1 MVTICISSHIPSLP
15 FNCYAYIVIL
25 TTICVHMNVLTLS
38 LYRSR
43 SLYLHLS
50 IGISLSA
57 SLYLHLSRNKS
68 RSRSRNR
75 KYTSSTPKNVPW
87 ITPGP
92 PASSPN
98 LPPKKGMGS
107 RSRFTTPHASAPT
120 KCRGGRST
128 RITRLC
134 PSPHRPCAYPKT
146 SQRVNSLTTFRGG

>member
-1 MVTICISSHIPSLP
+1 MVTIYTFTHPSLP
-15 FNCYAYIVIL
+15 FNCYAYIVNL

-38 LYRSR
+38 LYRS
-43 SLYLHLS
+43 
-50 IGISLSA
+50 
-57 SLYLHLSRNKS
+57 LYLHLSRNKS

-75 KYTSSTPKNVPW
+75 RYTSSTPKNVPW

-92 PASSPN
+92 PASSPS

-120 KCRGGRST
+120 KCRGGGST

-146 SQRVNSLTTFRGG
+146 SQRANSPTTFRGG